1 MTRGP
6 QPMDEKGKEDSLLE
20 SAVFDGVPREKL
32 AELSQAVEHIV
43 VPPHTVVIRQGEP
56 GDSFYLINA
65 GKVKIIRVDE
75 EGLET
80 DFATMGRGESFGEMA
95 LLTGQPR
102 SATVETLE
110 ETRLTV
116 IPKGKFDQIL
126 KDYPQV
132 SMKFINQL
140 SSWLLRDDERL
151 QEEKQLAAGR
161 PGISWVDF
169 VIILAISLTFAIFFN
184 NSNPNRIKLFPVDL
198 FAQDLREL
206 QPTAEMGDEKA
217 GEYVLV
223 DARPPKLWDELHIKN
238 SLNIPYAHFDLMYM
252 LSSPQISGAEKIVV
266 SGRTVSRRYDVRVA
280 RKLIETG
287 HENVYLLKGGLRAW
301 RKEGLPTGP

>member
-1 MTRGP
+1 M
-6 QPMDEKGKEDSLLE
+6 LE

-161 PGISWVDF
+161 PGVSWVDF
-169 VIILAISLTFAIFFN
+169 VIILA
-184 NSNPNRIKLFPVDL
+184 
-198 FAQDLREL
+198 
-206 QPTAEMGDEKA
+206 
-217 GEYVLV
+217 
-223 DARPPKLWDELHIKN
+223 
-238 SLNIPYAHFDLMYM
+238 
-252 LSSPQISGAEKIVV
+252 
-266 SGRTVSRRYDVRVA
+266 
-280 RKLIETG
+280 
-287 HENVYLLKGGLRAW
+287 
-301 RKEGLPTGP
+301 